1 MAKARTSGNGAA
13 GLPQVDL
20 SAFNT
25 MFGSVAETFGEQQR
39 TALHAAEKMAEE
51 TFRFWS
57 RRMNAYAEHLQ
68 NMQACAGPAEYLDL
82 GSKFLN
88 RTLVDYGDETGQM
101 MKMSQDAVAE
111 TAETLDKRA

>member
-25 MFGSVAETFGEQQR
+25 MFGGVAETFGEQQR
-39 TALHAAEKMAEE
+39 STLQVAEKMVEE

-57 RRMNAYAEHLQ
+57 RRMNAYAEHLRD
-68 NMQACAGPAEYLDL
+68 MQACDGPAEYLDL
-82 GSKFLN
+82 GSKFVN
-88 RTLVDYGDETGQM
+88 RTLVDYGDETGQI
-101 MKMSQDAVAE
+101 MKMSQNVVAE
-111 TAETLDKRA
+111 TAETLDKTA